1 MRGDYKYTIEE
12 RRRVFWGLLE
22 LCRKPREK
30 IDLVSTQLSL
40 CNCDDAL
47 EELGYERGD
56 CDING
61 WEGDMWWTFDH
72 VTAPSITVTA
82 CGYTGSLEIM
92 FTGIDDAEDPDT
104 ELLKEVMRNKW
115 GKYFHMI

>member
-47 EELGYERGD
+47 EELG
-56 CDING
+56 
-61 WEGDMWWTFDH
+61 
-72 VTAPSITVTA
+72 
-82 CGYTGSLEIM
+82 
-92 FTGIDDAEDPDT
+92 
-104 ELLKEVMRNKW
+104 
-115 GKYFHMI
+115 